1 MSYYKMGCAPDNG
14 LPVRVTVQQ
23 SLLRERL
30 VGAEMSERIGELA
43 EPWPTLILWAL
54 LSVGAILWVK
64 GGGGLG
70 IL

>member
-1 MSYYKMGCAPDNG
+1 MGCAVDTS

-23 SLLRERL
+23 SLLRDRL

-64 GGGGLG
+64 GGGGIG